1 MNIDVSTALANLQL
15 DPDNAQALKALSGL
29 KPGNGAGVD
38 PEALAK
44 ALADARRWHRERG
57 DFELCLQLIDLEL
70 AWTKE
75 APRRADLLHEKGR
88 LLSDELL
95 RGEAGLAAVQEALK
109 AHPEHGPSKESVAQM
124 SLLRGNWKPISKR
137 YLQQAQEAE
146 AAGKD
151 KAHAASLYVSVA
163 ELLLKYGGGEAAG
176 EGEAHLRKSMEL
188 DPASRRSGGHVE
200 RLLRDKSRW
209 DELLTL
215 YSQRAEAAG
224 NREDRALAEVLA
236 GEVAAKVGKNDE
248 ALAHFKRA
256 LEASP
261 HESRALRPVRE
272 ALTRAAQKDPQQ
284 WAELAKVLEAAAR
297 TKRGEQ
303 DVPLQ
308 TELATLLWKKLD
320 DTEQAEQFFR
330 RIRKVDPANHD
341 MVEFYRAYY
350 GAKNDQAR
358 LLQVIAQAQKA
369 ETDVERRVAM
379 GMEMARAA
387 EARPQS
393 AEKAI
398 ELWKGLLR
406 LKPRLPEA
414 IASLKTLYTSTEKWN
429 ALLEILK
436 EELDALPAERVDDKV
451 ARLLEIVAIYRD
463 RLNLDVMV
471 VNTYLS
477 VLALRPDHPDAL
489 AALSARYE
497 AQGRWSDLI
506 GVLGKQAEAEK
517 DAAARVALHRRIA
530 TLWADKLGKHANAVA
545 SLEKILEADPRDAE
559 TSAKLKD
566 LYAKSRAWKPL
577 LEVYRRELPHHQDA
591 ATRRPRLVEMARVAG
606 ERLNDVR
613 EAINLWNQVLAL
625 EPRDADALA
634 GLATLYERERRWP
647 ALVEILE
654 RQRRNVEGNA
664 PAELA
669 LLERRG
675 MLLYE
680 KLGATEGAIDVFR
693 RIQRLAPQNAR
704 AQRALREIYAQSGD
718 FASLE
723 TMYVEQ
729 GAFGDLCDQLTS
741 LADRTADM
749 GARTRLLERVAALSI
764 EKLNQPERALKAY
777 ERILTTDPQNRRAAL
792 ALVPLYRQAQ
802 KWPRLLATYEAL
814 LGPAAADGGPPLAE
828 RLELL
833 AEARLICEQR
843 LGSKGLAYQ
852 WAARAFEAAPKN
864 DAVRADLER
873 VAGEADE
880 WGPLAALF
888 AKRADATTDAEERL
902 WLLRRALRVNQA
914 RLYKPTEARVF
925 AERILAEVGQDDEA
939 EAALEQI
946 FTQTKAWPELAKL
959 LRVRADRAPD
969 ISQRVV
975 QLFKIAQLEEERVG
989 DAAAAARTLAAIVEA
1004 EPTNDRALK
1013 ALARLAEARGDWAGL
1028 VDALQRDLEV
1038 RGGDAAAREE
1048 LLLRIGQIQ
1057 ETRLHDAEATFA
1069 SYREVLQAN
1078 PLSAPA
1084 VAGLERVAG
1093 SRSTPAQRAEIATLC
1108 LPYYER
1114 VDDAAKLAAAHEA
1127 LLAVADTTGE
1137 KVERLERLRG
1147 LYAGPLADPASA
1159 YRAGL
1164 ALFELDPSDAANRG
1178 QLVGFAEA
1186 AGKTADLVAKARE
1199 LATDTTD
1206 AILRRDLLVTVAE
1219 LQEQRLG
1226 NTGDAEQA
1234 YVEILSV
1241 EPLNVGA
1248 FTALTRIFRGAQR
1261 WADLRSLLDL
1271 RQGATL
1277 EPRERLDLLAQIAEI
1292 DEQGLDDAPHAVA
1305 TYEKMLELDPAD
1317 MRAHRALDR
1326 HYAAAE
1332 RWRDLEELLGTRVS
1346 FATPAEVA
1354 ELEFRRADLR
1364 ATRFGDV
1371 EGALDL
1377 LGEIVRAAPA
1387 HEGARRLLE
1396 KLLTSADH
1404 RQRVARVLE
1413 PLYEASGAW
1422 ARLVAVLEVRRE
1434 ALGPTGAEPAALL
1447 ARIADLQENKLQAR
1461 ANALA
1466 TWREVLAADPGN
1478 PDALPEI
1485 ERIATALERFSELVE
1500 VYTDLAFKL
1509 EASDISGRAD
1519 LLARAA
1525 KLHAGRLN
1533 NKRAAV
1539 EAWKLVLGLDADNP
1553 ETGRPAAA
1561 ALEALYAETGDVAAL
1576 VKILRTQ
1583 AGWADG
1589 ADERKALL
1597 FRIAGLEEKSLGD
1610 PQAAVATFRAILE
1623 LDPQDQAA
1631 IAGLEQI
1638 FEAGSQHA
1646 QRVEMLRKR
1655 IDLARDPAARQELWR
1670 RVAGLL
1676 EKDVGD
1682 VDEAIAACVAIL
1694 DESPED
1700 SAALETLSRLYAQQ
1714 GRHQDNL
1721 EILERRLALAKG
1733 AGRAELLRQI
1743 AALYEGPLG
1752 DPANALDRWRE
1763 VLVAAPADGQ
1773 ALAALERFLQP
1784 AVDAT
1789 LRLQAAQA
1797 LEPLYEKAGRFA
1809 ELAGVV
1815 QVYVDG
1821 ADDGRTRLEQRMRL
1835 AALQESKLRDAE
1847 GAFGTTALAIR
1858 DALAEAEL
1866 PALLDA
1872 YERLAGAARVAE
1884 VAALYRDISPD
1895 VLDEAVKLRLD
1906 RFIAEAA
1913 RAAGDAAGAADFYRR
1928 VLDRLPEDEAA
1939 LAALDRLYRE
1949 ANDAERL
1956 VEILVRRADIA
1967 RDVRVDAA
1975 AEQRFRGQLGLLAE
1989 APLGRLDEAIAA
2001 FERVL
2006 ELAPADREAREA
2018 LDRLYT
2024 QTERWTDLTRFL
2036 EETLRRGRLAERDVV
2051 GIRFRLAQIE
2061 HDRQGDREAAIAH
2074 LRVVLQGDPDH
2085 PGAIAMLEGMLDDV
2099 AVQGEAAGLLEPVY
2113 AGRGS
2118 WPELIKI
2125 GEIRLLAVEDPAE
2138 RVAWTK
2144 RIALLY
2150 EEQLE
2155 DYDSALKWYGK
2166 VFQEAP
2172 TERQSSEP
2180 LLRLADKL
2188 GRWQDV
2194 GALFASYVADE
2205 LSDEPAVLEV
2215 VRRTAEIFDLRLN
2228 DKDEARKHYRRL
2240 FDALPEDRA
2249 VAQLYESALER
2260 WEDWNDLR
2268 ELVDEQAGRTID
2280 AIAKLTF
2287 LRRSAKIDEERLG
2300 NRSRAIGTLQEALE
2314 IDPTDL
2320 AAMAALDAE
2329 LERLL
2334 SAEELWHDL
2343 GDHLALVLTR
2353 VTEPADREAVGL
2365 RLADVLETKIGDVSA
2380 AIDRYAEILER
2391 NPARREA
2398 IAALERIAGDPDHR
2412 HRVAVVLEPVYRGAG
2427 DRGKLVGALEA
2438 QLETI
2443 DDREQRVAILREMAD
2458 NYQRLGRLDLAFD
2471 ARARAWLVD
2480 VSAADTLGEM
2490 EALAVQAKQYAPL
2503 VATLQK
2509 GAVEANDPEL
2519 QGQLWAISAKLAEE
2533 HLGDVV
2539 QAIEGW
2545 RSALSARPEDVDAF
2559 LALERLLAQVQRPAE
2574 LVEVLERHAEITL
2587 DAAEK
2592 KAITKRVAL
2601 LYEDALQQRDSALR
2615 AWEAVLD
2622 IDANDVEAL
2631 DALAQLHLAGG
2642 SFRELAE
2649 ILERKLQLVEIPTH
2663 RRQLRLDLARLYDEK
2678 LDEADQAVSHLRAVL
2693 DEAAGD
2699 KEALAAL
2706 DGIFSRD
2713 ERHADLLEVL
2723 DLRAAGEVGPARE
2736 ALALRAAKLTEAELS
2751 DVEGGIARYQQ
2762 LLAEAP
2768 QSAGAREALATIARG
2783 ADHRLAAVAALEPV
2797 LRAARD
2803 WAGVV
2808 ELLELRLAAEDG
2820 AAERIATLAEIARI
2834 EEVER
2839 RDTARAF
2846 DAWARA
2852 LTEEATA
2859 GEPRQALE
2867 RLATATG
2874 DWAGLARVYAERID
2888 ATFDAGLQRELAL
2901 RLAELH
2907 EGQLGDLEK
2916 AAEYL
2921 RQALSLPG
2929 DEAQALASLERVLR
2943 GLGGAA
2949 GAELGEILAR
2959 EAEVAVEPGAQA
2971 DFLAAL
2977 GELRLRS
2984 LEDAEGALAAFRD
2997 ALERNPA
3004 HAAARGALIE
3014 LLERAETREGAL
3026 EVLEPLAEARGDWE
3040 ELLALYEYRVGL
3052 RDEAGERAHWLR
3064 KIAELCDAR
3073 LGDAGRALDAL
3084 GRALQEEPMPG
3095 AALDDLERI
3104 AGAGQLAQAGAAK
3117 IEAVLDAAE
3126 PDAAKEL
3133 ALRAARLYESPP
3145 ADLGGAERLYQRV
3158 LAADPENVDALGAL
3172 EALYRGAGAPALQH
3186 LASILERR
3194 AAVELDPQARK
3205 RRLAEAARLHEGRG
3219 DVAAAIAAWQTL
3231 RAAEEGDAEALAE
3244 LARLHEAAGQ
3254 IGELVGALAERARF
3268 AEAPAERAAL
3278 WARVGA
3284 LRLQQGDVDGAAD
3297 AYREALEGA
3306 PEDLAVLGALERIEE
3321 GRQDWTA
3328 LQELLMRR
3336 LGALTGPAQIGVLLK
3351 LAQNAETRLDDLD
3364 QAAGYLRQILDADA
3378 SNGAAYLELERLLR
3392 KGERW
3397 YDLVDILAKHADTEA
3412 AAKRKP
3418 SELALR
3424 VAIADVWERELSSP
3438 ESAVEALEKVLEVAP
3453 TNVAALLSMAR
3464 IHEGAERWDEAAAA
3478 LERAAANTSS
3488 GPEAAEINFR
3498 NAQILKAKEAPVEEI
3513 EALLLRAL
3521 DASPAHVPTLEALE
3535 ALARDAKD
3543 DERLV
3548 QLLELRLEAQADAK
3562 PEVQRK
3568 LLSEIAGLYKR
3579 LGRGGQ
3585 AVPVLERLVAIAPD
3599 EIGGR
3604 EDLADA
3610 LIAAGRTPEAVAIAH
3625 ELIEQLGKARRG
3637 KEAARWHQRL
3647 GAIAIAEGKLDA
3659 ASEAFGAAYKLDPAH
3674 PLTLSA
3680 LGRLA
3685 YEKNDH
3691 ETARKFYRSLLLQS
3705 FDEAATGVSK
3715 AEVYLM
3721 LGRMHAAA
3729 KEVPKA
3735 RNMFERGLEA
3745 DPKNELLKQALA
3757 QLPRG

>member
-1 MNIDVSTALANLQL
+1 
-15 DPDNAQALKALSGL
+15 
-29 KPGNGAGVD
+29 
-38 PEALAK
+38 
-44 ALADARRWHRERG
+44 
-57 DFELCLQLIDLEL
+57 
-70 AWTKE
+70 
-75 APRRADLLHEKGR
+75 
-88 LLSDELL
+88 
-95 RGEAGLAAVQEALK
+95 
-109 AHPEHGPSKESVAQM
+109 
-124 SLLRGNWKPISKR
+124 
-137 YLQQAQEAE
+137 
-146 AAGKD
+146 
-151 KAHAASLYVSVA
+151 
-163 ELLLKYGGGEAAG
+163 
-176 EGEAHLRKSMEL
+176 
-188 DPASRRSGGHVE
+188 
-200 RLLRDKSRW
+200 
-209 DELLTL
+209 
-215 YSQRAEAAG
+215 
-224 NREDRALAEVLA
+224 
-236 GEVAAKVGKNDE
+236 
-248 ALAHFKRA
+248 
-256 LEASP
+256 
-261 HESRALRPVRE
+261 
-272 ALTRAAQKDPQQ
+272 
-284 WAELAKVLEAAAR
+284 
-297 TKRGEQ
+297 
-303 DVPLQ
+303 
-308 TELATLLWKKLD
+308 
-320 DTEQAEQFFR
+320 
-330 RIRKVDPANHD
+330 
-341 MVEFYRAYY
+341 
-350 GAKNDQAR
+350 
-358 LLQVIAQAQKA
+358 
-369 ETDVERRVAM
+369 
-379 GMEMARAA
+379 
-387 EARPQS
+387 
-393 AEKAI
+393 
-398 ELWKGLLR
+398 
-406 LKPRLPEA
+406 
-414 IASLKTLYTSTEKWN
+414 
-429 ALLEILK
+429 
-436 EELDALPAERVDDKV
+436 
-451 ARLLEIVAIYRD
+451 
-463 RLNLDVMV
+463 
-471 VNTYLS
+471 
-477 VLALRPDHPDAL
+477 
-489 AALSARYE
+489 
-497 AQGRWSDLI
+497 
-506 GVLGKQAEAEK
+506 
-517 DAAARVALHRRIA
+517 
-530 TLWADKLGKHANAVA
+530 
-545 SLEKILEADPRDAE
+545 
-559 TSAKLKD
+559 
-566 LYAKSRAWKPL
+566 
-577 LEVYRRELPHHQDA
+577 
-591 ATRRPRLVEMARVAG
+591 
-606 ERLNDVR
+606 
-613 EAINLWNQVLAL
+613 
-625 EPRDADALA
+625 
-634 GLATLYERERRWP
+634 
-647 ALVEILE
+647 
-654 RQRRNVEGNA
+654 
-664 PAELA
+664 
-669 LLERRG
+669 
-675 MLLYE
+675 
-680 KLGATEGAIDVFR
+680 
-693 RIQRLAPQNAR
+693 
-704 AQRALREIYAQSGD
+704 
-718 FASLE
+718 
-723 TMYVEQ
+723 
-729 GAFGDLCDQLTS
+729 
-741 LADRTADM
+741 
-749 GARTRLLERVAALSI
+749 
-764 EKLNQPERALKAY
+764 
-777 ERILTTDPQNRRAAL
+777 
-792 ALVPLYRQAQ
+792 
-802 KWPRLLATYEAL
+802 
-814 LGPAAADGGPPLAE
+814 
-828 RLELL
+828 
-833 AEARLICEQR
+833 
-843 LGSKGLAYQ
+843 
-852 WAARAFEAAPKN
+852 
-864 DAVRADLER
+864 
-873 VAGEADE
+873 
-880 WGPLAALF
+880 
-888 AKRADATTDAEERL
+888 
-902 WLLRRALRVNQA
+902 
-914 RLYKPTEARVF
+914 
-925 AERILAEVGQDDEA
+925 
-939 EAALEQI
+939 
-946 FTQTKAWPELAKL
+946 
-959 LRVRADRAPD
+959 
-969 ISQRVV
+969 
-975 QLFKIAQLEEERVG
+975 
-989 DAAAAARTLAAIVEA
+989 
-1004 EPTNDRALK
+1004 
-1013 ALARLAEARGDWAGL
+1013 
-1028 VDALQRDLEV
+1028 
-1038 RGGDAAAREE
+1038 
-1048 LLLRIGQIQ
+1048 
-1057 ETRLHDAEATFA
+1057 
-1069 SYREVLQAN
+1069 
-1078 PLSAPA
+1078 
-1084 VAGLERVAG
+1084 
-1093 SRSTPAQRAEIATLC
+1093 
-1108 LPYYER
+1108 
-1114 VDDAAKLAAAHEA
+1114 
-1127 LLAVADTTGE
+1127 
-1137 KVERLERLRG
+1137 
-1147 LYAGPLADPASA
+1147 
-1159 YRAGL
+1159 
-1164 ALFELDPSDAANRG
+1164 
-1178 QLVGFAEA
+1178 
-1186 AGKTADLVAKARE
+1186 
-1199 LATDTTD
+1199 
-1206 AILRRDLLVTVAE
+1206 
-1219 LQEQRLG
+1219 
-1226 NTGDAEQA
+1226 
-1234 YVEILSV
+1234 
-1241 EPLNVGA
+1241 
-1248 FTALTRIFRGAQR
+1248 
-1261 WADLRSLLDL
+1261 
-1271 RQGATL
+1271 
-1277 EPRERLDLLAQIAEI
+1277 
-1292 DEQGLDDAPHAVA
+1292 
-1305 TYEKMLELDPAD
+1305 MLELDPAD

-1326 HYAAAE
+1326 HYAAGE

-1377 LGEIVRAAPA
+1377 LEDIVQKAPA

-1396 KLLTSADH
+1396 KLLTSAEH

-1422 ARLVAVLEVRRE
+1422 QRLVAVLEVRRE
-1434 ALGPTGAEPAALL
+1434 ALGPTGPEAAAML

-1466 TWREVLAADPGN
+1466 TWREVLAADPNN

-1485 ERIATALERFSELVE
+1485 ERIATTLERFSELVDVYQE
-1500 VYTDLAFKL
+1500 VAFKL
-1509 EASDISGRAD
+1509 EAGDISGRAD
-1519 LLARAA
+1519 LLSRAA

-1533 NKRAAV
+1533 NKRAAI

-1561 ALEALYAETGDVAAL
+1561 ALEALYAETGDAASL

-1597 FRIAGLEEKSLGD
+1597 FRVAGLEEKSLGD
-1610 PQAAVATFRAILE
+1610 PQAAVATLRSILE
-1623 LDPQDQAA
+1623 IDPQDQTA
-1631 IAGLEQI
+1631 IDGLETI

-1694 DESPED
+1694 DENPED
-1700 SAALETLSRLYAQQ
+1700 TAALETLSRLYEQQ
-1714 GRHQDNL
+1714 ARHQDRL

-1733 AGRAELLRQI
+1733 PARAELLRQI

-1763 VLVAAPADGQ
+1763 VLAAAPADAQ
-1773 ALAALERFLQP
+1773 AISALERFLQP
-1784 AVDAT
+1784 AVDAM

-1815 QVYVDG
+1815 QVYVDA
-1821 ADDGRTRLEQRMRL
+1821 ADDGRTRLEQRLRL

-1847 GAFGTTALAIR
+1847 GAFATTALAIR

-1866 PALLDA
+1866 PALLDS
-1872 YERLAGAARVAE
+1872 YERLAGAARVGE
-1884 VAALYRDISPD
+1884 VATLYRDISPD
-1895 VLDEAVKLRLD
+1895 VLDEEVKLRLD

-1913 RAAGDAAGAADFYRR
+1913 RSSGDAAGAADFYRR

-1967 RDVRVDAA
+1967 RDVRVDAV

-2036 EETLRRGRLAERDVV
+2036 DETLQRGRLPERDVV

-2099 AVQGEAAGLLEPVY
+2099 AVQGEAASLLEPVY

-2155 DYDSALKWYGK
+2155 DFDSALKWYGK

-2194 GALFASYVADE
+2194 GALFGSYAADE

-2215 VRRTAEIFDLRLN
+2215 VRRTAEIFDHRLG

-2240 FDALPEDRA
+2240 FDAMPEDRA

-2300 NRSRAIGTLQEALE
+2300 NRSRAIGTLQEAAE
-2314 IDPTDL
+2314 IDPTDRST
-2320 AAMAALDAE
+2320 DAE

-2353 VTEPADREAVGL
+2353 VTEPTDREAVGL
-2365 RLADVLETKIGDVSA
+2365 RLADVLESKIGDVSA
-2380 AIDRYAEILER
+2380 AIDRYAEILEK
-2391 NPARREA
+2391 NPGRREA

-2412 HRVAVVLEPVYRGAG
+2412 HRVAVVLEPVYRGVG

-2443 DDREQRVAILREMAD
+2443 DDHEQRVAILREMAD

-2480 VSAADTLGEM
+2480 VSSADTLGEM

-2519 QGQLWAISAKLAEE
+2519 QGQLWGISAKLAEE
-2533 HLGDVV
+2533 NLGDVP
-2539 QAIEGW
+2539 QAIEAW
-2545 RSALSARPEDVDAF
+2545 RSALSSRPEDVDAF
-2559 LALERLLAQVQRPAE
+2559 LALERLLAQAQRPAE

-2587 DAAEK
+2587 DANEK

-2601 LYEDALQQRDSALR
+2601 LYEDALKQRDSALR
-2615 AWEAVLD
+2615 AWETVLD

-2631 DALAQLHLAGG
+2631 DALAQLHLAAG
-2642 SFRELAE
+2642 SFRELSE
-2649 ILERKLQLVEIPTH
+2649 ILERKLQLVEIPSH

-2678 LDEADQAVSHLRAVL
+2678 LDEADQAVSHLRSVL
-2693 DEAAGD
+2693 DESAGD
-2699 KEALAAL
+2699 KEALGAL

-2723 DLRAAGEVGPARE
+2723 DLRAAGEAGPARE
-2736 ALALRAAKLTEAELS
+2736 SLALRAAKLTEAELS
-2751 DVEGGIARYQQ
+2751 DVEGGIARYQR

-2768 QSAGAREALATIARG
+2768 TNAGAREALATIARG
-2783 ADHRLAAVAALEPV
+2783 TDYRLPAVAALEPV

-2808 ELLELRLAAEDG
+2808 ELLELRLGAEDG

-2859 GEPRQALE
+2859 EEPRQALE
-2867 RLATATG
+2867 RLAATTG

-2888 ATFDAGLQRELAL
+2888 ATFDAGLQRVLAL

-2907 EGQLGDLEK
+2907 ENQLGNLEK

-2929 DEAQALASLERVLR
+2929 DEAAALASLERVLR
-2943 GLGGAA
+2943 RQGSAA
-2949 GAELGEILAR
+2949 SSELGEILAR
-2959 EAEVAVEPGAQA
+2959 EAEVADDPAAQA

-2977 GELRLRS
+2977 GELRLRA

-3026 EVLEPLAEARGDWE
+3026 EILEPLAEARGDFE

-3052 RDEAGERAHWLR
+3052 RDDAGERAHWLR
-3064 KIAELCDAR
+3064 KIAELCDTR
-3073 LGDAGRALDAL
+3073 LNDAGRAIDAL
-3084 GRALQEEPMPG
+3084 GRALKEEPMPG

-3104 AGAGQLAQAGAAK
+3104 AGAGKLSLVGAAR

-3133 ALRAARLYESPP
+3133 ALRAARLYETPP

-3158 LAADPENVDALGAL
+3158 LAADAENVDALGAL
-3172 EALYRGAGAPALQH
+3172 EALYRAAGPQATEH

-3205 RRLAEAARLHEGRG
+3205 RRLGEAARLHEKRG

-3231 RAAEEGDAEALAE
+3231 RTAEEGDAEALAE
-3244 LARLHEAAGQ
+3244 LARLHEATGQ
-3254 IGELVGALAERARF
+3254 VAELVGALAERARF

-3284 LRLQQGDVDGAAD
+3284 LRLQQNDVDGAAE

-3306 PEDLAVLGALERIEE
+3306 PEDLAVLGALEAIEE
-3321 GRQDWTA
+3321 RREDWTA

-3336 LGALTGPAQIGVLLK
+3336 LGAQTGPAQIGVLLK

-3378 SNGAAYLELERLLR
+3378 NNGAAYLELERLLR

-3397 YDLVDILAKHADTEA
+3397 YDLVDILGKHADTEA

-3478 LERAAANTSS
+3478 LERAASNASS

-3498 NAQILKAKEAPVEEI
+3498 NAQILKAKEAPAEEI

-3543 DERLV
+3543 DDRLV
-3548 QLLELRLEAQADAK
+3548 QLLELRLEAQKDAK
-3562 PEVQRK
+3562 VDVQRK
-3568 LLSEIAGLYKR
+3568 LLSEIAGLYKK
-3579 LGRGGQ
+3579 LGRGAQ

-3610 LIAAGRTPEAVAIAH
+3610 LIAAGRTAEAVAIAH
-3625 ELIEQLGKARRG
+3625 ELIEQLGKARKG

-3659 ASEAFGAAYKLDPAH
+3659 ASESFNAAYKLDPAH

-3705 FDEAATGVSK
+3705 FDEATTGVSK

-3721 LGRMHAAA
+3721 LGRMHVAA
-3729 KEVPKA
+3729 KEIPKA

-3745 DPKNELLKQALA
+3745 DAKNDLLKQALA
-3757 QLPRG
+3757 QLPKA